1 MSENTGYNFCH
12 KKVINDPEGIRI
24 KKTFSAIFPFESN
37 FALLSH
43 LKVIPPEYLPYLALD
58 MQEKIEGEAL
68 EMMNRRFNV
77 SYEEKWWHLDG
88 TYVNFGTALKKHASE
103 AAFCEY
109 CLKKH
114 DPLTE
119 KIEELPKSPA
129 RGEDPDGRPRPHF
142 LTKTEFGN

>member
-1 MSENTGYNFCH
+1 
-12 KKVINDPEGIRI
+12 
-24 KKTFSAIFPFESN
+24 
-37 FALLSH
+37 
-43 LKVIPPEYLPYLALD
+43 
-58 MQEKIEGEAL
+58 MQENIEGKAL
-68 EMMNRRFNV
+68 EMMNRGVFF
-77 SYEEKWWHLDG
+77 SYEVKWWHRDG
-88 TYVNFGTALKKHASE
+88 THVNFGTALKKHASE

-142 LTKTEFGN
+142 LTKTEFGK